1 MRVQRCNDVGT
12 TESLELS
19 TNMSK
24 LLKAQGRTLPQTS
37 VLISHLFT
45 VFIYMLGTFNKVKAL
60 VVIGVFSCALRN
72 SRRFVDSSM
81 NH

>member
-45 VFIYMLGTFNKVKAL
+45 VFI
-60 VVIGVFSCALRN
+60 C
-72 SRRFVDSSM
+72 
-81 NH
+81 

>member
-37 VLISHLFT
+37 V
-45 VFIYMLGTFNKVKAL
+45 YMLGTFNKVKAL